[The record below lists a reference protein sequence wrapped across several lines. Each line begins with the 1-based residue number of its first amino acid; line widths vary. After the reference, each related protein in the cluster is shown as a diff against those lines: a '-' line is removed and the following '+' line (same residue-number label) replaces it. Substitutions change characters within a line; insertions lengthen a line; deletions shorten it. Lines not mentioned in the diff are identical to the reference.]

1 MSCLDRDLVT
11 SLLNWLFQ
19 YAPFFEQGER
29 SEIPSTSHEFQLKS
43 HKWPS
48 AHERFAQ
55 ELCISC
61 TTP

>member
-43 HKWPS
+43 HK
-48 AHERFAQ
+48 
-55 ELCISC
+55 
-61 TTP
+61 